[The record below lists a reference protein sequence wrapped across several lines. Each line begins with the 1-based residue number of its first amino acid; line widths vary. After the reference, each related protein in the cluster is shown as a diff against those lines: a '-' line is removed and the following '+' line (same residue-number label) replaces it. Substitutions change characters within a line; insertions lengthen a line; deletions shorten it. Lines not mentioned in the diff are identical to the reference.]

1 MDKIKEIRKI
11 LEKSSNPLFFYDDDP
26 DGLVSYLLL
35 KRKYKKGIGVIIR
48 VRGMHGVDEDELYL
62 RKIEENHPD
71 VVVFLDKPTLTQEI
85 FDKIDV
91 KNKIWIDHHEPAK
104 IKDVLYYNSLIED
117 KKNNPVSYICY
128 QIVENDLWLAAVG
141 VTADWSTALF
151 KDFKKEYPEM
161 VENLKGAVKP
171 DDVLYN
177 TKLGE
182 LSRRFSFM
190 IKGKTKDVRNIVNLL
205 IKIKDPY
212 EILEKK
218 SKEGE
223 ELYDKSQ
230 KGMKEYNL
238 FLKKALNE
246 EKDSGV
252 LVFKYHSETMSYTS
266 ELANELIHRNPDAV
280 VLVARD
286 TEEQVRV
293 SLRSGENGI
302 NIPKMLKS
310 IFNEMEGDGGGHIHA
325 SAASIHEKDFNKFV
339 EKVKKYVKE

>member
-1 MDKIKEIRKI
+1 
-11 LEKSSNPLFFYDDDP
+11 
-26 DGLVSYLLL
+26 
-35 KRKYKKGIGVIIR
+35 
-48 VRGMHGVDEDELYL
+48 
-62 RKIEENHPD
+62 
-71 VVVFLDKPTLTQEI
+71 
-85 FDKIDV
+85 
-91 KNKIWIDHHEPAK
+91 
-104 IKDVLYYNSLIED
+104 
-117 KKNNPVSYICY
+117 
-128 QIVENDLWLAAVG
+128 
-141 VTADWSTALF
+141 
-151 KDFKKEYPEM
+151 
-161 VENLKGAVKP
+161 
-171 DDVLYN
+171 
-177 TKLGE
+177 
-182 LSRRFSFM
+182 M

-325 SAASIHEKDFNKFV
+325 SAASIHEKDFNKFAP
-339 EKVKKYVKE
+339 EQLKNFSGKLSYLLPEARKEGRDAEVAFEEFLLKAF